1 MLNPSAHLHC
11 TERTLE
17 ERVQV
22 SVAWFR
28 HLHSLALPARASVRA
43 VQVYAAP
50 RILNQ
55 PLPQSDIST
64 LTIKSRPGP
73 IHRTQPQILAALI
86 AIGLTHGPAR
96 SWAV

>member
-28 HLHSLALPARASVRA
+28 HLHSLALPARARVRA
-43 VQVYAAP
+43 GQVYAAA

-55 PLPQSDIST
+55 RLPQSNIAT
-64 LTIKSRPGP
+64 LPINSRPEP
-73 IHRTQPQILAALI
+73 IYRAQPQILAALI